1 MQAFCKHPNILC
13 DFNENL
19 STASVIMPAG
29 GMGKQHYWPTY
40 YWQCVLS
47 KDPAFLTAWQL
58 QGSGIHF

>member
-29 GMGKQHYWPTY
+29 GMGNSITGQLTIGSAFY
-40 YWQCVLS
+40 S
-47 KDPAFLTAWQL
+47 KTLLF
-58 QGSGIHF
+58 